1 MLQFI
6 ALIYL
11 VASVLF
17 IYSLYSLSS
26 PKTAKNGNYAG
37 IIAMILAITA
47 TLMLPHVQNLPLI
60 IAGIAIGG
68 IIGIIITKKIAITAL
83 PQLVAGFHSFVGLAA
98 VLIATNAIYNPEN
111 FGIITS
117 KGIKF
122 SSLTEVAI
130 GLLIG
135 AITFSGSIVAFLKLN
150 GNFQQMQ
157 SNKIIRFF
165 NSSQKFS
172 KIIAIATIAL
182 TLLFILT
189 ASKFIFILL
198 LILSLII
205 GFFLVAGV
213 GGADMPV
220 IVSMLNSYSGF
231 ATVGVGFT
239 LNNNLLIITGALVGV
254 SGAILSYI
262 MCKAMNRSIIKVLFA
277 GLESESTTS
286 DSIATTNSKQT
297 KQAIKQANAEDI
309 ASIMANCQK
318 IIIVPGY
325 GMAVATAQHVV
336 AELANKLEKKGIEVS
351 FAIHPVAGRMP
362 GHMNVLLAEA
372 NIDYDKIFELEEIN
386 SSFRSADMVFIIGA
400 NDITNP
406 AAKSDKN
413 SPIYGMPILEVSEA
427 KTVVFVKR
435 SMSPGYAGVEN
446 QLLYSENTLI
456 TFGDAKK
463 VTEEIVKNLN

>member
-37 IIAMILAITA
+37 IVAMILAITA

-83 PQLVAGFHSFVGLAA
+83 PQLVAGFHSFVGLSA

-165 NSSQKFS
+165 NGSQKFS

-277 GLESESTTS
+277 GLESESTTT
-286 DSIATTNSKQT
+286 DPIATTNSKQ
-297 KQAIKQANAEDI
+297 IKQANAEDI

-325 GMAVATAQHVV
+325 GMAVAAAQHIV
-336 AELANKLEKKGIEVS
+336 AELANKLEKNGIEVS

-386 SSFRSADMVFIIGA
+386 STFRSADMVFIIGA

-413 SPIYGMPILEVSEA
+413 SPIYGMPILEVAEA

-435 SMSPGYAGVEN
+435 STSPGYAGVEN
-446 QLLYSENTLI
+446 QLFYNENTLI

>member
-37 IIAMILAITA
+37 IVAMILAITA

-68 IIGIIITKKIAITAL
+68 IIGIIITKRIAITAL

-122 SSLTEVAI
+122 SSLTEIAI

-157 SNKIIRFF
+157 SNKIIKFF
-165 NSSQKFS
+165 NGSQKFS

-205 GFFLVAGV
+205 GFFLVANV

-277 GLESESTTS
+277 GLESESTAT
-286 DSIATTNSKQT
+286 DPIATTSSKQ
-297 KQAIKQANAEDI
+297 IKQANAEDI

-325 GMAVATAQHVV
+325 GMAVAAAQHIV

-406 AAKSDKN
+406 AAKSDTN
-413 SPIYGMPILEVSEA
+413 SPIYGMPILEVAEA

-446 QLLYSENTLI
+446 QLFYNENTLI